1 MNQNKKSIVLLFFI
15 LCYSLSVVKCTDLDK
30 NAWFFQLLFISFT
43 KTYLIRGV
51 YEIEMRTVSVTT
63 VFLSRAAMP
72 PVV

>member
-1 MNQNKKSIVLLFFI
+1 MNKKIFLFFV
-15 LCYSLSVVKCTDLDK
+15 LSHMFLSKCGVKCTDLDK